1 MIFLTS
7 SERALLEEVRV
18 SDEDHGGLD
27 LDELGD
33 DETETIVKLLERGL
47 VEALNEFGEA
57 PDGEEDE
64 REASC
69 VTRHD
74 LMKIGQAGG
83 GRAGRVRITALGVE
97 ALRN

>member
-1 MIFLTS
+1 MIFLTPQ
-7 SERALLEEVRV
+7 ERALLEEVRV

-33 DETETIVKLLERGL
+33 DETETVAKLLERGL

-64 REASC
+64 REA
-69 VTRHD
+69 
-74 LMKIGQAGG
+74 GG
-83 GRAGRVRITALGVE
+83 GRAARVRITALGVE
-97 ALRN
+97 ALRA